1 MTNDPMTNHPKVAI
15 VILNWN
21 GVKHLR
27 QFLPSVLSSIWP
39 NLEIIIGD
47 NASNDGSVEF
57 IEKEYP
63 SIRIIKN
70 DQNYGF
76 TGGYN
81 RVLSQVDADYYIL
94 LNSDVEVCPG
104 WIAPVI
110 SLMENDPL
118 IAVAAPKIKSY
129 LQKDSFEHAGAAGGF
144 IDKFGYIFCRGRLFY
159 EIEQDNGQYQQSGEV
174 FWASGAAMFIK
185 KHCWDAANGFDDS
198 FFAHMEEI
206 DLCWRL
212 KNIGYKVMYC
222 AESEIFH
229 LGGGTL
235 NVENPFKTYL
245 NFRNNL
251 SLLKK
256 NLPFWR
262 ALFIIPMRICMDLM
276 AIFRFLNEGKRK
288 DAWAVS
294 RAHQYFVLNLF
305 KVRKSESPKIRK
317 SEVRSQKSEDA
328 TSKLQT
334 ANCELSTASSP
345 LRGMY
350 KGSIVWAFFVK
361 KKRHFTDL
369 DQADFY

>member
-1 MTNDPMTNHPKVAI
+1 MSFVPKVAV

-21 GVKHLR
+21 GEKYLR
-27 QFLPSVLSSIWP
+27 QFLPSVLSSSWP

-47 NASNDGSVEF
+47 NASTDGSIEF
-57 IEKEYP
+57 LIQNYP
-63 SIRIIKN
+63 TVRIIKN

-81 RVLSQVDADYYIL
+81 RVLNHVDADYYIL
-94 LNSDVEVCPG
+94 LNSDVEVRPG

-110 SLMENDPL
+110 NLMESDPL
-118 IAVAAPKIKSY
+118 IAAAAPKIKAFNK
-129 LQKDSFEHAGAAGGF
+129 KDHFEHAGAAGGF
-144 IDKFGYIFCRGRLFY
+144 IDNFGYPFCQGRMFY
-159 EIEQDNGQYQQSGEV
+159 EIEQDQGQYQQSREV
-174 FWASGAAMFIK
+174 FWATGAAMFVK
-185 KHCWDAANGFDDS
+185 KHCWHEAKGFDER

-222 AESEIFH
+222 AESEVFH

-251 SLLKK
+251 LLLRN

-262 ALFIIPMRICMDLM
+262 ATIIIPIRIWMDLM
-276 AIFRFLNEGKRK
+276 AVVRFFGEGKRK

-294 RAHQYFVLNLF
+294 RAHQNFIVSLF
-305 KVRKSESPKIRK
+305 KAKSSRLESV
-317 SEVRSQKSEDA
+317 VRSLSFQELKSSDLHLTA
-328 TSKLQT
+328 NRPQPTANSKLK
-334 ANCELSTASSP
+334 
-345 LRGMY
+345 GMY
-350 KGSIVWAFFVK
+350 KGSIVWAFFAK
-361 KKRHFTDL
+361 KKKHFTEL
-369 DQADFY
+369 HRTDFL